1 MLLNI
6 QLTDVSNF
14 QFSKKPSSYS
24 FKHLFINCFLYFLP
38 FLAQCATIT
47 TFNDT
52 NKIQDSIKIDFNH
65 KIDKAYNDSLKIA
78 SAYFEYGKNLNNND
92 QKETAIDH
100 LKTALDIAKKI
111 NNDKQ
116 IAEFGNYLANL
127 YWQVGIYKPSTNTY
141 LLAYNS
147 AIKTKDSSQM
157 AKISMNLASNYN
169 YLGDFNQAIKYA
181 LNALKIK
188 ETAKDMER
196 ICYHHVAMA
205 TIFKETDNTEK
216 WEYYIQKA
224 YKLKD
229 VDNCAS
235 LGDIAKIY
243 NNLGSISV
251 RKGEN
256 EKALAYFDTLL
267 VLSKEV
273 GFNKGISA
281 ALGNSSD
288 IYRDLNQSQKALNL
302 LIEAEQYFSDPYEV
316 ISNNNSKAELYR
328 LLGQNKKALKLSL
341 KNTTLKDLP
350 FYSMEHEKTLR
361 LLYEVNSVLLNY
373 KEALRW
379 NDSLRILENKL
390 HDYNVQKGIE
400 ELETEYETKKKVQQ
414 IELLTTENELKNQR
428 IKAGIVIL
436 SFLIILILLILY
448 ILNIRNKQAELKQNN
463 LRLQV
468 LRTQMN
474 PHFIFNALGSIQNF
488 MMKNDARKAS
498 RYLSQFASLTR
509 ATLNNSTAESIT
521 LADEI
526 SMIENYIELEK
537 MRKQNKF
544 DYTIN
549 YDENLDLD
557 FIRIPPMLNQP
568 FIENAIKHGFKNID
582 KGGLLNITIK
592 DKIDWIEF
600 IIEDN
605 GEGFHDGTKEK
616 GYKSM
621 AMTIFESRRK
631 LIKQK
636 YKKDFKFEIVNL
648 KDKYPNQTGVRVIID
663 IPILN
668 ND

>member
-1 MLLNI
+1 MREKEIRIMTYLLHISFFFIYLLASTSLYSTNSANLEISSTTNSQKISPLNI
-6 QLTDVSNF
+6 
-14 QFSKKPSSYS
+14 
-24 FKHLFINCFLYFLP
+24 
-38 FLAQCATIT
+38 AQDSAKIELQ
-47 TFNDT
+47 
-52 NKIQDSIKIDFNH
+52 NKIIK
-65 KIDKAYNDSLKIA
+65 AANDSLKIA
-78 SAYFEYGKNLNNND
+78 SAYFEYGQYLNINGE
-92 QKETAIDH
+92 KETAIDH
-100 LKTALDIAKKI
+100 LKTALEIAKQI
-111 NNDKQ
+111 NNDEK
-116 IAEFGNYLANL
+116 IAEFGNYLAGTF
-127 YWQVGIYKPSTNTY
+127 WQAGIYQPSTDTY
-141 LLAYNS
+141 LLAYKS
-147 AIKTKDSSQM
+147 AVKTKDSSQM

-169 YLGDFNQAIKYA
+169 YLGDYNQAIKYA

-188 ETAKDMER
+188 ETANDMER
-196 ICYHHVAMA
+196 ICYHYVAMA
-205 TIFKETDNTEK
+205 TIFKETNNLKK
-216 WEYYIQKA
+216 WESYIQKA

-235 LGDIAKIY
+235 LGDVAKIY

-281 ALGNSSD
+281 ALDNSSD
-288 IYRDLNQSQKALNL
+288 IYRDLNQTEKALEL
-302 LIEAEQYFSDPYEV
+302 LIEAEHYFGDPYEE

-328 LLGQNKKALKLSL
+328 LLDQKEKALDLAL
-341 KNTTLKDLP
+341 KNITLKDLS
-350 FYSMEHEKTLR
+350 FYSMEHEKTLT
-361 LLYEVNSVLLNY
+361 LLYELNADLLNY

-379 NDSLRILENKL
+379 NDSLRVLETKL
-390 HDYNVQKGIE
+390 HDYNVQQGIE

-428 IKAGIVIL
+428 INAGIVIL

-521 LADEI
+521 LGDEI
-526 SMIENYIELEK
+526 SMIENYIALEK

-582 KGGLLNITIK
+582 EGGLLNITIK

-636 YKKDFKFEIVNL
+636 YKKDFKFEILNL
-648 KDKYPNQTGVRVIID
+648 KDKYPNQTGVRVIIN

>member
-1 MLLNI
+1 MIEKEIRIMTYLLHI
-6 QLTDVSNF
+6 SFFLIYLLVSTSLYSLNSAKLEL
-14 QFSKKPSSYS
+14 SKSSIS
-24 FKHLFINCFLYFLP
+24 QKIIAFNS
-38 FLAQCATIT
+38 AQDSAKIELQ
-47 TFNDT
+47 
-52 NKIQDSIKIDFNH
+52 NKIT
-65 KIDKAYNDSLKIA
+65 KAANDSLKIA
-78 SAYFEYGKNLNNND
+78 SAYFEYGQYLNSNGD
-92 QKETAIDH
+92 KEAAIDH
-100 LKTALDIAKKI
+100 LKTALEIAKQI
-111 NNDKQ
+111 NNDEK
-116 IAEFGNYLANL
+116 IAEFGNYLANTF
-127 YWQVGIYKPSTNTY
+127 WQVGIYQPSTDTY
-141 LLAYNS
+141 LLAYKS
-147 AIKTKDSSQM
+147 AVKTKDSSQM

-169 YLGDFNQAIKYA
+169 YLGDYNRAIKYA

-188 ETAKDMER
+188 ETAKDTER
-196 ICYHHVAMA
+196 ICYHYVAMA
-205 TIFKETDNTEK
+205 TIFKETNNLEK
-216 WEYYIQKA
+216 WESYIQKA

-229 VDNCAS
+229 VENCSS
-235 LGDIAKIY
+235 LGDVAKIY
-243 NNLGSISV
+243 NNLGSIAV
-251 RKGEN
+251 RKGDN

-288 IYRDLNQSQKALNL
+288 IYRDLNQPKKALEL
-302 LIEAEQYFSDPYEV
+302 LIEAEHYFGDPYEL

-328 LLGQNKKALKLSL
+328 LLDEKEKALDLAL
-341 KNTTLKDLP
+341 KNTTLKDLS
-350 FYSMEHEKTLR
+350 FYSMEHEKTLT
-361 LLYEVNSVLLNY
+361 LLYELNADLLNY
-373 KEALRW
+373 KEAFRW

-390 HDYNVQKGIE
+390 RDSKVRQGIE
-400 ELETEYETKKKVQQ
+400 ELETKYETEKKEQQ

-436 SFLIILILLILY
+436 SFLTILILLILY

-526 SMIENYIELEK
+526 SMIENYIALEK

-582 KGGLLNITIK
+582 EGGLLNITIK
-592 DKIDWIEF
+592 DKIDWVEF

-605 GEGFHDGTKEK
+605 GEGFHEDTKEK

-636 YKKDFKFEIVNL
+636 YKKDFKFEILNL
-648 KDKYPNQTGVRVIID
+648 KDKYPNQTGVRVIIN